1 MIEKAN
7 RWAAVFLAA
16 LFVLQPLQVAQA
28 IPPHQVW
35 IAIPP
40 PSVGGPFGGA
50 VSTTNLVEWWPMS
63 EASGTRVG
71 VHAGLDL
78 TDNNTV
84 TSNSG
89 VGATTAAEFTSANTE
104 FLSRADEAAIS
115 MGDIDFTLVGWF
127 YFTSLIA
134 NETMV
139 SKASSNSAAATEF
152 RLYYNS
158 STITVQW
165 QVSDGSALTGVS
177 AALPSP
183 PATGTWYFVAA
194 WHDSTANTISIQI
207 NNGTIYSTSHTTGC
221 WDSSA
226 PLEFGRWGAGRYFN
240 GRQQRYGLFKR
251 LLSVGDRTAFYNS
264 GSGLDY

>member
-1 MIEKAN
+1 MIPATK
-7 RWAAVFLAA
+7 RWAAIVLAA
-16 LFVLQPLQVAQA
+16 LCVLQPLPIAHA

-40 PSVGGPFGGA
+40 PSVGGPFSGA

-71 VHAGLDL
+71 VHAGLNL

-89 VGATTAAEFTSANTE
+89 VGSTTAAEFASANTE
-104 FLSRADEAAIS
+104 YLSRADEAATS
-115 MGDIDFTLVGWF
+115 MADIDFTLVGWF
-127 YFTSLIA
+127 YFTSLIS

-152 RLYYNS
+152 RLAYNG
-158 STITVQW
+158 STLMVFW
-165 QVSDGSALTGVS
+165 SVSDGSTLTSVS
-177 AALPSP
+177 ATLPSP
-183 PATGTWYFVAA
+183 PSTGTWYFVAA

-240 GRQQRYGLFKR
+240 GRGQRYGLFKR
-251 LLSVGDRTAFYNS
+251 LLSVGDRTAFFNS
-264 GSGLDY
+264 GNGRDY